1 MAARSKA
8 PPSTKAD
15 NMIKALGKKQKDDVQ
30 SILSNMIEILK
41 LMKVDDDRS
50 APVRAQT
57 AEQDHLEMSVRAS
70 NMIRC
75 AESLMNLNEELKKLF
90 FLNDFPFISQTVQR
104 ARERATTETKEAQK
118 RMMHVYS
125 EIQNELFD
133 LEEENGSCWYLK
145 ENNPFAPVSN
155 WKN

>member
-30 SILSNMIEILK
+30 SILSNMMEILK
-41 LMKVDDDRS
+41 LMKVKLKVSTPYLITELRNSTSVVLQVDDDRS

-70 NMIRC
+70 NMV
-75 AESLMNLNEELKKLF
+75 
-90 FLNDFPFISQTVQR
+90 FI
-104 ARERATTETKEAQK
+104 
-118 RMMHVYS
+118 
-125 EIQNELFD
+125 L
-133 LEEENGSCWYLK
+133 
-145 ENNPFAPVSN
+145 
-155 WKN
+155 